1 MIERRILL
9 AALATAAAAPA
20 FAQTSTSQMS
30 KDQPSGS
37 TAMPRSGQQAELG
50 EAERR
55 HITNTM
61 AAGGMSLLASRAAL
75 KKVRDDDIK
84 EFAQFEVAEQETI
97 ADVLMGMMDPS
108 KASGKINPP
117 SEPEVRQQVS
127 KEDQATLEKMEAMNG
142 DAFEKAYVRAQI
154 DGHEKLLRIQE
165 DYLSSGKNPAH
176 LGIAKLARGQIKE
189 HLTLLSDLSED
200 TKSTSGQSKS
210 SK

>member
-20 FAQTSTSQMS
+20 FAQTSNSQMS

-37 TAMPRSGQQAELG
+37 TAATRSGQQAELG
-50 EAERR
+50 EAEKR
-55 HITNTM
+55 HIMNTM

-75 KKVRDDDIK
+75 KKVRDDDVK

-97 ADVLMGMMDPS
+97 ADVLMAMMDPS

-117 SEPEVRQQVS
+117 SDSEVRQQVS
-127 KEDQATLEKMEAMNG
+127 KDDQAMLEKMEGMNG
-142 DAFEKAYVRAQI
+142 EAFEKAYIRAQI
-154 DGHEKLLRIQE
+154 DGHQKLLRIQE
-165 DYLSSGKNPAH
+165 DYLASGKDPAH

-189 HLTLLSDLSED
+189 HLTLLADLSED
-200 TKSTSGQSKS
+200 GKATTGQSKS